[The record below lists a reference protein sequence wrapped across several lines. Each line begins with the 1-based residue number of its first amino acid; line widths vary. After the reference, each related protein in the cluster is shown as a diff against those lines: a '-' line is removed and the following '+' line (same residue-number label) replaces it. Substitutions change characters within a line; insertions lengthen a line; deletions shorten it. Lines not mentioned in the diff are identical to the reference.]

1 MKELITKIKSNKIV
15 LILLLSF
22 LLNICGIFYAY
33 PLLHLVGDETA
44 VMGATLK
51 MINDFS
57 LRPNFA
63 DYYYLPLSV
72 YVYLPFYLIYF
83 IALFIFGIVHSI
95 AELRTMVL
103 LDYASFKMLL
113 PVARFVS
120 VLAGCLSVYLVYR
133 VSNLLFKDNERI
145 SLWAS
150 FFTATS
156 LLIVQLSHFG
166 RVWILQILFV
176 VLGFYYLSLV
186 LVEKKDS
193 LNNYLISGFLIALS
207 FGINAVGGIIYLCFL
222 FVHHQLNKGRKF
234 IDVFIKNK
242 KFWSANLVIFISV
255 AVFYFLHPKSFYNY
269 FGYYLKKV
277 FVAQY
282 VAQPISSSLINS
294 LSFIGHFKILLE
306 YEPLLMVLFLV
317 SLPILF
323 VKERKIFYLL
333 ALFIVPYYLTLGP
346 FLRWDLPRYISP
358 IIPFLAIIAAYG
370 LVYFTR
376 SLSSE
381 LFKKALLFLISLLF
395 LLMPV
400 YWDIALL
407 KPNTYVSAKQWVE
420 NNLSNGESVINLGL
434 DYRLV
439 LNEDKK
445 TVMDISEY
453 TPDLMSARRRYLL
466 DSNEEAYPQ
475 PNYYILYRP
484 ENRPQDFLSQNQF
497 NYLIV
502 YWWDNEEKKELE
514 QRVSQLGYKLE
525 LTQQFYPND
534 SFINL
539 TDLVNKM
546 RQPLNLLSS
555 IKYTGPYIEIYKI
568 SKL

>member
-1 MKELITKIKSNKIV
+1 MKKLITKIKSNKIA

-57 LRPNFA
+57 LRPNFI
-63 DYYYLPLSV
+63 DYYYPPLSA
-72 YVYLPFYLIYF
+72 YIYLPFYLIYF
-83 IALFIFGIVHSI
+83 VALFIFGIVHSI
-95 AELRTMVL
+95 TELRTIVL
-103 LDYASFKMLL
+103 LDYGSFKMLL
-113 PVARFVS
+113 PVARFIS

-133 VSNLLFKDNERI
+133 ISNVLFKDNERI

-166 RVWILQILFV
+166 RVWILQVLFV

-186 LVEKKDS
+186 LIKKKDG
-193 LNNYLISGFLIALS
+193 LINYLISGFLIALS

-222 FVHHQLNKGRKF
+222 FVHYQLNKGRKF
-234 IDVFIKNK
+234 IDIFIKNK
-242 KFWSANLVIFISV
+242 KFWSANLTIFISV
-255 AVFYFLHPKSFYNY
+255 TVFYFLHPHSFHNY

-282 VAQPISSSLINS
+282 VSQPISSSLISS
-294 LSFIGHFKILLE
+294 LSFTGHFKVLFE
-306 YEPLLMVLFLV
+306 YEPLLMVLFLA
-317 SLPILF
+317 SLPIIFL
-323 VKERKIFYLL
+323 KERKIFYFLT
-333 ALFIVPYYLTLGP
+333 LFIVPYYLTLGP

-376 SLSSE
+376 SLSSG
-381 LFKKALLFLISLLF
+381 LFKKALLFLICLLF
-395 LLMPV
+395 LFIPI
-400 YWDIALL
+400 YWNIALL
-407 KPNTYVSAKQWVE
+407 KPNTYVLAKQWVE
-420 NNLSNGESVINLGL
+420 NNLPNSESIINLGL
-434 DYRLV
+434 DYRLI

-445 TVMDISEY
+445 TLMDISEY

-466 DSNEEAYPQ
+466 DLNEEVYPQ

-502 YWWDNEEKKELE
+502 HWWNNKEKENLE
-514 QRVSQLGYKLE
+514 QRVAQLGYELE
-525 LTQQFYPND
+525 LIERFYPND
-534 SFINL
+534 SFIDL
-539 TDLVNKM
+539 TDLVNVM
-546 RQPLNLLSS
+546 HRPLWLLRN
-555 IKYTGPYIEIYKI
+555 IEYTGPYIEIYKI